1 MQPAVDQIVKL
12 CVDADLAL
20 KENIHGRNC
29 GIHPSSRAGTGVDPF
44 NAQDLA
50 LKISKQAYSETKLKN
65 PIGFEKAA
73 SAQMYK
79 CSSAHASKCP
89 MLQVSKCP
97 SGYRW

>member
-1 MQPAVDQIVKL
+1 MQPAEDQIEKL
-12 CVDADLAL
+12 CLDAGLAF
-20 KENIHGRNC
+20 KKNIHGRNC
-29 GIHPSSRAGTGVDPF
+29 GFHPSNRAGTGVDLF

-73 SAQMYK
+73 STQVYK

-89 MLQVSKCP
+89 MV
-97 SGYRW
+97 

>member
-20 KENIHGRNC
+20 KKNIHGRNC
-29 GIHPSSRAGTGVDPF
+29 GFHPSNRAGTGVDPF

-73 SAQMYK
+73 STQVYK
-79 CSSAHASKCP
+79 CSSAHASKC
-89 MLQVSKCP
+89 QVV
-97 SGYRW
+97 